1 MPIAFDVVS
10 FDLDG
15 TLADTAPD
23 LAASL
28 NHVLGELGRPTLA
41 REIVRHL
48 VGHGARALIHKG
60 LAVTGEASEELV
72 EQGYPLF
79 MDYYGANICN
89 GTIAFHGVE
98 AALDDLASLGIRAAV
113 CTNKPKRLTDLLI
126 DALGWG
132 DRFDAVLGADSLPVR
147 KPDPLHLTST
157 IEAAGGHA
165 SDAAY
170 VGDSITDALTAQAA
184 GIPLVL
190 VTFGY
195 SVDPVEQLGAD
206 VLIDSFARLPEALA
220 AFKTRSMGK
229 G

>member
-1 MPIAFDVVS
+1 MRFPETIA

-15 TLADTAPD
+15 TLVDTAPD
-23 LAASL
+23 LCASL
-28 NHVLGELGRPTLA
+28 NHALAELGRGHISP
-41 REIVRHL
+41 EGVRMM
-48 VGHGARALIHKG
+48 VGQGARKLLERG
-60 LAVTGEASEELV
+60 LAETGGMTPELV
-72 EQGYPLF
+72 EAGLPLF
-79 MDYYGANICN
+79 LDYYAANICR
-89 GTIAFHGVE
+89 GSRPFDGVDQV
-98 AALDDLASLGIRAAV
+98 LDGLASAGCRLAV